1 MNYVELKKIILSN
14 NFITTYIV
22 IFIVLYIFVSFVKF
36 LGSLPMLII
45 ITGII
50 TYFMVNNRVKD
61 KFDLLKD
68 LANSIS

>member
-1 MNYVELKKIILSN
+1 MNYEELKKIILSN